1 MEIKIKALAA
11 RKKNIRIFY
20 PHFLRISHFDSIGW
34 ILQEGVVFSDSS
46 AVF

>member
-1 MEIKIKALAA
+1 MEIKIKSLAV
-11 RKKNIRIFY
+11 RKKKY
-20 PHFLRISHFDSIGW
+20 PHFLWISHFDSIGW